1 LAVKLRLRRLGRK
14 KRPFYRIVAADSRF
28 PRDGRFIE
36 EIGTYNPLTD
46 PSTVDVN
53 EDRALYWLGVGAI
66 PTKTVKNV
74 LSRKGIILKFD
85 LRKRGVADEK
95 IQEELRKWEV
105 LQIERLRRL
114 EAERASRKAAVEEEP
129 EIAEETPE
137 PETAA
142 GAEPAEKIE
151 EAKAAEPEAAKPEQV
166 EEPEVEK
173 EEAAA
178 ETVEETEASST
189 DEKEAEQE
197 TESAEPESD
206 KKED

>member
-178 ETVEETEASST
+178 E
-189 DEKEAEQE
+189 AEQE